1 MRSKINIFNIYP
13 RRRRG
18 EAVAYER
25 LPQSEVRLYT
35 EICKFIISEFSSFV
49 FKKGALGFRFCGF
62 GQFLT
67 RFFGFCAKRLRFFGF
82 GVLCGLRVFS
92 GAVFG
97 FRFLDGGFSDFS
109 A

>member
-1 MRSKINIFNIYP
+1 MFEINIFNVYP
-13 RRRRG
+13 KRRG
-18 EAVAYER
+18 KAVAYER

-62 GQFLT
+62 GQFLI
-67 RFFGFCAKRLRFFGF
+67 RFFGF

-92 GAVFG
+92 DAVFG